1 MDSLPLLSWQFAI
14 IQVAAEKV
22 IDPVSYMWVQSS
34 AIIPECMMESCRMVL
49 TFESVNKILQ
59 FDLSNESY

>member
-22 IDPVSYMWVQSS
+22 IDPVSYIFAQSS
-34 AIIPECMMESCRMVL
+34 AIIPE
-49 TFESVNKILQ
+49 
-59 FDLSNESY
+59 

>member
-22 IDPVSYMWVQSS
+22 IDPVSYMFVQSS
-34 AIIPECMMESCRMVL
+34 ALIP
-49 TFESVNKILQ
+49 K
-59 FDLSNESY
+59 

>member
-22 IDPVSYMWVQSS
+22 IDPVSHMFVQSG
-34 AIIPECMMESCRMVL
+34 AMIPE
-49 TFESVNKILQ
+49 
-59 FDLSNESY
+59 